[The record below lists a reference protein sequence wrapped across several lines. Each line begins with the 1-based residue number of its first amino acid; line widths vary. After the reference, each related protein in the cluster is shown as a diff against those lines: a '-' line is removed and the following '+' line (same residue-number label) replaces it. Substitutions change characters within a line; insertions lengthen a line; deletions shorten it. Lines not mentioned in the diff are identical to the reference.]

1 MAVADAVISFAVQ
14 KTGDLILQQAKY
26 LTEVWNPMERSD
38 FGVQGVKD
46 EERAGSSSDKKFY
59 RRTYSHKMEQNVVGL
74 EEDTNL
80 LLTQLRCTDCRVVS
94 ICGMAGLG
102 KTTLAKK
109 VYHQCKVGG
118 YLGSLV
124 WIFVSQQWGKT
135 NIWETI
141 LYEILYQKSLT
152 DEEFTKQWKM
162 ILEKKDEGVA
172 KLLHDELGKK
182 KCLVVLDDIWHN
194 AWEILSPGFPT
205 ETSSKFM
212 ITTRNK
218 SLAHGFIHEPKCLN
232 DDELATVS
240 YKMDERMATLGR
252 KMLKHCGGLPLAII
266 VLGGVERQGEETLE
280 DIGYRYLTELA
291 ERYMIVVAKRD
302 SIGRIKRFPG
312 DVALECEEYPPFKSL
327 LGFSLD
333 QQSGLSPSLTE
344 TLVHSFKLLR
354 ILDLQSAKHVTVPWK
369 ISKKVDSPHTPGFRN
384 WLSRHK
390 TSLLNRQLELLVDLK
405 NKICGS
411 RDPTEC
417 VLEVEKI
424 EVPISSSSDRKENK
438 KATVCGSYRPT
449 NAGLVNFPTF
459 RADVQDLI
467 TPTNLR
473 RLKIQAYSDV
483 SLRKLQMM
491 FMLPTTFD
499 NLRDFSI
506 SKSIDKNMRDNIKSC
521 CPRLLLLKSNRE
533 VVYQKTAHEKHQ
545 LP

>member
-1 MAVADAVISFAVQ
+1 MFPEDFEINR
-14 KTGDLILQQAKY
+14 DRLI
-26 LTEVWNPMERSD
+26 
-38 FGVQGVKD
+38 
-46 EERAGSSSDKKFY
+46 
-59 RRTYSHKMEQNVVGL
+59 
-74 EEDTNL
+74 NL
-80 LLTQLRCTDCRVVS
+80 
-94 ICGMAGLG
+94 
-102 KTTLAKK
+102 
-109 VYHQCKVGG
+109 
-118 YLGSLV
+118 
-124 WIFVSQQWGKT
+124 W
-135 NIWETI
+135 
-141 LYEILYQKSLT
+141 
-152 DEEFTKQWKM
+152 
-162 ILEKKDEGVA
+162 VA
-172 KLLHDELGKK
+172 KGL
-182 KCLVVLDDIWHN
+182 
-194 AWEILSPGFPT
+194 
-205 ETSSKFM
+205 
-212 ITTRNK
+212 
-218 SLAHGFIHEPKCLN
+218 IHQP
-232 DDELATVS
+232 
-240 YKMDERMATLGR
+240 
-252 KMLKHCGGLPLAII
+252 
-266 VLGGVERQGEETLE
+266 GVERQGEETLE

-302 SIGRIKRFPG
+302 SIGRIKRCQMHDLMRELCPSKSQ
-312 DVALECEEYPPFKSL
+312 EEN
-327 LGFSLD
+327 FS
-333 QQSGLSPSLTE
+333 QESEYFFFFGHGNS
-344 TLVHSFKLLR
+344 TLINR
-354 ILDLQSAKHVTVPWK
+354 
-369 ISKKVDSPHTPGFRN
+369 KVDSPHTPGFRN

-449 NAGLVNFPTF
+449 NAGLVNFPTS